1 MRYIDWSSLMSHF
14 WLSDE
19 QRYIWWNIYL
29 IWSTHGLIVFCLATV
44 IALVYTHIYICLR
57 FHYND
62 VIKGAMASQITSLT
76 IVCSNVCS
84 GADQRKYQSSASL
97 AFVWGIHQWPV
108 NFPNKWPVTRKMF
121 PFDDVIMC
129 FPGTGE
135 TCYSAR
141 EMILNDMI
149 FFDGTGTKPQESAL
163 WPLLLTWFNFN
174 PSMDK

>member
-1 MRYIDWSSLMSHF
+1 MKYIS
-14 WLSDE
+14 
-19 QRYIWWNIYL
+19 YL
-29 IWSTHGLIVFCLATV
+29 INTWSYCVLFCHGNSIS
-44 IALVYTHIYICLR
+44 IYIYIYICLR

-108 NFPNKWPVTRKMF
+108 NFPNKWPVTRK
-121 PFDDVIMC
+121 C
-129 FPGTGE
+129 FHLMTSLCASLAQGKLVTVPGKW
-135 TCYSAR
+135 YW
-141 EMILNDMI
+141 MIWF
-149 FFDGTGTKPQESAL
+149 FFDGTGTKPRESAL